1 MISQNNN
8 MEEDFKCNVLIMGKT
23 GTGKSS
29 LLNYICDTDL
39 AETGAGK
46 PVTGEGIYE
55 YNVRINGQDVR
66 IFDSWGIEAGKVD
79 RWKHLI
85 DESLHEHGVQKSME
99 DWFHSVI
106 YCIQAG
112 GGRVED
118 IDAEIIKKFLGE
130 GYLLTVVLTKA
141 DQVDEED
148 ESRMKQVILN
158 EIKSTLPPSR
168 RKASINIIATCAE
181 KKKTRS
187 GETQPFGKDAVQQSI
202 LEGWKS
208 TVIERIPKH
217 VVSRLVGCVDDW
229 EDDEKKKLL
238 NSEISGVT
246 ERNEAIYN
254 EIKADAEDFSK
265 NDIPGL
271 CKEIMS
277 DAVESCQKADAS
289 IRKTFN
295 IELEG
300 LKDNK
305 EKEEDMAWWEWLIAI
320 PTLPIAWVGMKVSEW
335 IRSNSEKHIS
345 KETHRIEHYIETIAG
360 HLRGQCAKLEPHIAK
375 ELKRIF

>member
-1 MISQNNN
+1 

-29 LLNYICDTDL
+29 LLNFICDTDL
-39 AETGAGK
+39 AKTGAGK

-55 YNVRINGQDVR
+55 YNVRINGQSVR

-85 DESLHEHGVQKSME
+85 DKSLHDHGVQKSMD

-148 ESRMKQVILN
+148 EARMKQVILS
-158 EIKSTLPPSR
+158 EISSNLPHSR
-168 RKASINIIATCAE
+168 GKAAINIIATCAE

-187 GETQPFGKDAVQQSI
+187 GETQPFGKEAVQKSI
-202 LEGWKS
+202 LEGWKN
-208 TVIERIPKH
+208 TVLERIPKH
-217 VVSRLVGCVDDW
+217 VVSRLIGCVDDW

-265 NDIPGL
+265 NEIPEL
-271 CKEIMS
+271 CKVIMS

-305 EKEEDMAWWEWLIAI
+305 DKEEDMAWWEWLIAI
-320 PTLPIAWVGMKVSEW
+320 PTFPIAWVGMKISEW
-335 IRSNSEKHIS
+335 IRSNSEKHITE
-345 KETHRIEHYIETIAG
+345 ETHQIEHYIETIADQ
-360 HLRGQCAKLEPHIAK
+360 LRKQCSKLEPHITK
-375 ELKRIF
+375 ELKHIF

>member
-1 MISQNNN
+1 

-23 GTGKSS
+23 GAGKSS

-39 AETGAGK
+39 AKTGAGK

-55 YNVRINGQDVR
+55 YNVRINGQEVR

-85 DESLHEHGVQKSME
+85 DNSLHEHGVQKSME

-112 GGRVED
+112 GSRVED

-141 DQVDEED
+141 DQMED
-148 ESRMKQVILN
+148 NEKALMKQSILN

-168 RKASINIIATCAE
+168 KEASINIIATCAE
-181 KKKTRS
+181 NKRTRS
-187 GETQPFGKDAVQQSI
+187 GEIHSFGKDAVQKSI

-208 TVIERIPKH
+208 TVIDRIPKH
-217 VVSRLVGCVDDW
+217 VVSRLIGCVDDW

-265 NDIPGL
+265 NYIPGL

-295 IELEG
+295 IDLEG
-300 LKDNK
+300 LNDRE
-305 EKEEDMAWWEWLIAI
+305 EKEEVLKWWQWILII
-320 PTLPIAWVGMKVSEW
+320 PVLPIGWFNVKVSEW
-335 IRSNSEKHIS
+335 FRSKSEKHIAE
-345 KETHRIEHYIETIAG
+345 ETHQIEHFIETIADQ
-360 HLRGQCAKLEPHIAK
+360 LRKQCSKLEPHITK
-375 ELKRIF
+375 ELKRII